1 VSPTSETKTLDRHF
15 PVSPACEFRGYD
27 RTWVVGWGAPGEGAS
42 AGGRSRLVRV
52 TGRSLKTGAVVLRS
66 LRFGEADRIL
76 HVYTLEHGRM
86 GVIAKGARKTKSR
99 FGGRLEPLSHV
110 ELVLHVGSGEL
121 ATLTGADL
129 VRSHAAAREEPYRL
143 AVGLIGAEAMLRLF
157 PEQERSDRAFTA
169 ITRFLDLLD
178 ELPVRNDVRPEL
190 DPLGLAFQ
198 LKLLWV
204 AGYLPHLGS
213 CAECGSGS
221 PFTGFSARAGGV
233 VCRDCS
239 TTSGSIVLTP
249 DGAAGLEGLLRQPLA
264 DAGGVAPSSR
274 GARDVLAVV
283 AASYEYHGGF
293 RLRTLSA

>member
-1 VSPTSETKTLDRHF
+1 M
-15 PVSPACEFRGYD
+15 A
-27 RTWVVGWGAPGEGAS
+27 
-42 AGGRSRLVRV
+42 GRSV
-52 TGRSLKTGAVVLRS
+52 KTEAVVLRS

-76 HVYTLEHGRM
+76 HVYTQDRGRM
-86 GVIAKGARKTKSR
+86 GAIAKGARKTKSR

-110 ELVLHVGSGEL
+110 ELVLHLGSGDL
-121 ATLTGADL
+121 ATVTGAAL
-129 VRSHAAAREEPYRL
+129 VRSHAPAREEPYRL

-169 ITRFLDLLD
+169 LTRFLDLLD
-178 ELPVRNDVRPEL
+178 ELPAREGGRPEL

-213 CAECGSGS
+213 CAECGDDG

-233 VCRDCS
+233 VCRSCADATGAIELS
-239 TTSGSIVLTP
+239 SG
-249 DGAAGLEGLLRQPLA
+249 GAAGLEQLLRKPLA
-264 DAGGVAPSSR
+264 DSGDVDLASR
-274 GARDVLAVV
+274 GARETLAAVT
-283 AASYEYHGGF
+283 ACYEYHGGF